1 MINIEKHLSD
11 DDLMIWK
18 TSMIE
23 QWNKPFYREPI
34 TKQSFENAWAYQ
46 EISNFSPDK
55 QTYYYV
61 YFISPKNEDSISKIG
76 ISKNPFARLKTLQTS
91 HYKDLV
97 LNLFFGA
104 WRREDAL
111 RIEKEIHSKLILFEN
126 DVWAHILEPNE
137 STMLHIH
144 ESGPKNGPPPISW
157 VYYPSSPPR
166 SGNIVFTFECN
177 ANRVNVE
184 EEIEE
189 SKLIFFSG
197 AIPHYTKKNFSNKNR
212 ISISGN
218 FNLPLDTH
226 WDTFDEEN
234 WLAYV
239 GVFVN

>member
-1 MINIEKHLSD
+1 MFKPLVCLGMSTHKLQGINNKAICKAALELQD
-11 DDLMIWK
+11 DRMGPEGN
-18 TSMIE
+18 T
-23 QWNKPFYREPI
+23 RH
-34 TKQSFENAWAYQ
+34 
-46 EISNFSPDK
+46 
-55 QTYYYV
+55 
-61 YFISPKNEDSISKIG
+61 EDSEYPLDDKDCKKLFNKVLEI
-76 ISKNPFARLKTLQTS
+76 AR
-91 HYKDLV
+91 
-97 LNLFFGA
+97 
-104 WRREDAL
+104 
-111 RIEKEIHSKLILFEN
+111 KEIHSKLILFEN

-144 ESGPKNGPPPISW
+144 QSGPKNGPPPISW

-177 ANRVNVE
+177 ANRVNIE

-239 GVFVN
+239 GDFVN

>member
-111 RIEKEIHSKLILFEN
+111 RIEKEIHSKLDMYRLKGEWFNVNYNMCWKFFDKKE
-126 DVWAHILEPNE
+126 
-137 STMLHIH
+137 MQYF
-144 ESGPKNGPPPISW
+144 NGCEYI
-157 VYYPSSPPR
+157 
-166 SGNIVFTFECN
+166 
-177 ANRVNVE
+177 
-184 EEIEE
+184 
-189 SKLIFFSG
+189 
-197 AIPHYTKKNFSNKNR
+197 
-212 ISISGN
+212 
-218 FNLPLDTH
+218 
-226 WDTFDEEN
+226 
-234 WLAYV
+234 
-239 GVFVN
+239 